1 MNEYVALFEKN
12 DPNALPEGLVR
23 VNAESSD
30 CAVLVF
36 GSEKVALMD
45 CGLAFCAGKTIEN
58 IEKALAENGRDKV
71 DYLFVSHTHYDHV
84 GALPY
89 IVEKWPEIQVVGS
102 AKAQYVFTRPGAIKV
117 MRELGAAAA
126 KDFGGIDDF
135 EPKTDGLRVDIVL
148 TDGET
153 ITLGDLTFTGIETKG
168 HTDCSMAYFMEP
180 GKVLFAS
187 ESTGVVVPDQGI
199 NGSEILKSSNDAIA
213 ACDKCEAYAP
223 ELIICPHYGVI
234 PKDFNPV
241 YFQSMKEDAQNKK
254 AFIKKHYDAGKNEE
268 EILQEMIKEY
278 TKPGQPLDAFIA
290 NAVNTIGVM
299 CWEISEGI

>member
-23 VNAESSD
+23 VNAENSD

-45 CGLAFCAGKTIEN
+45 CGLAFVADKTIEN
-58 IEKALAENGRDKV
+58 IEKALAEKGRDKV

-153 ITLGDLTFTGIETKG
+153 ITL
-168 HTDCSMAYFMEP
+168 
-180 GKVLFAS
+180 
-187 ESTGVVVPDQGI
+187 
-199 NGSEILKSSNDAIA
+199 
-213 ACDKCEAYAP
+213 
-223 ELIICPHYGVI
+223 
-234 PKDFNPV
+234 
-241 YFQSMKEDAQNKK
+241 
-254 AFIKKHYDAGKNEE
+254 
-268 EILQEMIKEY
+268 
-278 TKPGQPLDAFIA
+278 
-290 NAVNTIGVM
+290 
-299 CWEISEGI
+299 